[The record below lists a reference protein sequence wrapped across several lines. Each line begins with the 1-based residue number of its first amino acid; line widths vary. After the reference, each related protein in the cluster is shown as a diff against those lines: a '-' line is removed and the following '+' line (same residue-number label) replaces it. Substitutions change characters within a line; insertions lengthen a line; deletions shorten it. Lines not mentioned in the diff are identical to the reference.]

1 MEGDVDGP
9 GTHLK
14 THHSSRNKRYSIE
27 KKKYEMEA
35 VQNDEYHVKF
45 SIGEASRGNVK
56 EGEALESS
64 GLEARKDLLW
74 MEII

>member
-1 MEGDVDGP
+1 MVGDVDGP

-14 THHSSRNKRYSIE
+14 NHHSSRNKRYSIE
-27 KKKYEMEA
+27 RKYEMEA

-56 EGEALESS
+56 ERSESTRLNS
-64 GLEARKDLLW
+64 SHYSRSRMPSSA
-74 MEII
+74 